1 MQKHTLSKTNYLQFL
16 ACPEELWL
24 QKNRPDLIPK
34 LGIDA
39 LHKIEQG
46 NIIDQLAKEWFE
58 KGCMLKEELID
69 PANVSFQLKVEKEGI
84 VAIAD
89 IVVHHPTKKKHIR
102 LFEVKSSTNLKKQH
116 IHDIAFQ
123 KMVFE
128 GCGYTVTDSYLVL
141 VNKKYTHAGTIDHCE
156 LLDIDKVTK
165 EVEELKKSTKKEAKA
180 AMEWIHG
187 PIPKKQW
194 TIDCPNKLKC
204 PFLQYH
210 YKNIPDYSIYDIANI
225 RIKKISKL
233 LEEGVLNIQDVP
245 KDFKLS
251 KKQRLQVEIAQED
264 EIRIKSKAIKKELK
278 ELVYPLYFIDYESFS
293 YVIPVQDQYRPYQ
306 QLVFQYSLH
315 TQKTPDSP
323 VEHSE
328 YLLRAKDEPVENLVA
343 DMRKNIGDKGSL
355 IVWNESFEKSRNK
368 EMAELYPTYASFLN
382 SMNDRMFDLMKIF
395 KKGYYGH
402 PGFKGKNSLKSVL
415 PTLCPDIS
423 YKSLVIQNGNT
434 AAIKWHH
441 ATDKRV
447 SEEEADKVFTDLL
460 KYCHLDTLAMVKI
473 LGKVQ
478 QVVS

>member
-34 LGIDA
+34 LDIDA

-46 NIIDQLAKEWFE
+46 NLIDGLAREWF
-58 KGCMLKEELID
+58 KNGCVLKEEVID
-69 PANVSFQLKVEKEGI
+69 PDKVSFQLKVEKDGI

-89 IVVHHPTKKKHIR
+89 IVVHHPSKEKHIR

-141 VNKKYTHAGTIDHCE
+141 VNKKYIHSGTIDHCE

-165 EVEELKKSTKKEAKA
+165 EVGELKKSTKKEAKL

-187 PIPKKQW
+187 PMPLKQW

-210 YKNIPDYSIYDIANI
+210 YKNIPAYSIYDISNI

-233 LEEGVLNIQDVP
+233 LEDGVINILDVP

-251 KKQRLQVEIAQED
+251 KKQRIQVEIAQEE
-264 EIRIKSKAIKKELK
+264 EIRIKSKAIKRELK
-278 ELVYPLYFIDYESFS
+278 ELTYPLYFIDYESFS
-293 YVIPVQDQYRPYQ
+293 YVIPAQEEYRPYQ

-315 TQKTPDSP
+315 TRRTPDGP
-323 VEHSE
+323 LEHTE
-328 YLLRAKDEPVENLVA
+328 FLLRSKDEPVEQLVA
-343 DMRKNIGDKGSL
+343 HMHKHIGDTGSL
-355 IVWNESFEKSRNK
+355 IVWNESFEKTRNK
-368 EMAELYPTYASFLN
+368 EMAVLYPIYADFLA

-395 KKGYYGH
+395 KKDYYSH

-447 SEEEADKVFTDLL
+447 SAEEAEKVFGDLL

-473 LGKVQ
+473 LEKVER
-478 QVVS
+478 VL